1 MNLLEYII
9 YEPLPSYYKEAYNH
23 NKKRGWDATELTPDN
38 YDITTIKAFHCP
50 FKHIREITIPKIDK
64 LIKQTNING
73 FLIIEGDVKINIDYQ
88 EFLNMNI
95 KEPTWLGY
103 KKKLSDYIVGNFLVY
118 IPIKFYPEFRELVL
132 NQKRKIY
139 SDRFFTRLYFNNWL
153 KLNDKS
159 IAEEIPHHSNVLL
172 QHSKGATSW
181 RE

>member
-9 YEPLPSYYKEAYNH
+9 YEPLPSYYKEAYNF
-23 NKKRGWDATELTPDN
+23 NKKRGWLSTELTPDA
-38 YDITTIKAFHCP
+38 YDLKDIKACHCP

-64 LIKQTNING
+64 LIKEKDIDG
-73 FLIIEGDVKINIDYQ
+73 FFLIEGDVKIDINYK

-103 KKKLSDYIVGNFLVY
+103 KKKLSDYIVGNFLIY

-139 SDRFFTRLYFNNWL
+139 SDRFFTRLYFDNWL
-153 KLNDKS
+153 KLSDKS
-159 IAEEIPHHSNVLL
+159 VAHEMPHYSNVLE
-172 QHSKGATSW
+172 GW
-181 RE
+181 RL